1 MNAQNERINPKL
13 NRRARF
19 KVLVLISSLN
29 ICLWNDAKVQ
39 SGEADSS
46 SGTHLTDGLAKDDL
60 FEM

>member
-13 NRRARF
+13 NKRPRF

-39 SGEADSS
+39 PGEADSS
-46 SGTHLTDGLAKDDL
+46 SDTHLTGGLAKDDL